1 TIFWRNSYS
10 MYVIIANQLI
20 YAVFTVVGILIAAA
34 VSYFAPK
41 LKRQL
46 AIWAD
51 KGKLG
56 IIESVVDMAVEIA
69 EKELTG
75 AEGQEKFNHAA
86 DYVSMMASRYGIEIT
101 DEFIKGAVESG
112 WRRMNEKQKGD
123 K

>member
-1 TIFWRNSYS
+1 MHELIT
-10 MYVIIANQLI
+10 NQLLE
-20 YAVFTVVGILIAAA
+20 AVFTVVGILIAAA
-34 VSYFAPK
+34 VSYFSPK

-46 AIWAD
+46 AIWDDIAHPV
-51 KGKLG
+51 
-56 IIESVVDMAVEIA
+56 IIESGVHMAVEIA
-69 EKELTG
+69 EEELTG